1 MTSSAVSR
9 PALEGGVPVRET
21 FLPIALPHVGPE
33 EKAEVLAALES
44 GWLST
49 GPRVFEFERRLR
61 EYVGAK
67 HAVALN
73 SCTAGLHL
81 ALVAADI
88 GPGDEVITT
97 PLTFTATANV
107 VLHVGAKVV
116 FADVD
121 PHTGN
126 LDPDAV
132 ARVLTPRTKAIL
144 PVHYAGYPCEMAAF
158 DALTSGRD
166 ILLVEDAAHAIGSTV
181 DGVPVGAAPH
191 RVAVF
196 SFYATKTLTTG
207 EGGMLVTGRDELAER
222 VRILSLHGISKD
234 AWKRHSAAGS
244 WYYEVLAPGY
254 KDNMGELAAALGLAQ
269 LAKLETFIA
278 RREAI
283 VQAYNA
289 AFRELEALILPAEHP
304 SIRQARYIYPL
315 RLRPEALRVSRN
327 QFIDA
332 LRAENIGTSVYFIPV
347 HLHPYYRTTFGYRE
361 GDFPHAEAFSA
372 ASVALPLFPDMTDA
386 DVQDVIT
393 AVTRLVRYYRR

>member
-1 MTSSAVSR
+1 MST
-9 PALEGGVPVRET
+9 PAIAGGVAVRQT

-49 GPRVFEFERRLR
+49 GPRVFEFERRMR

-81 ALVAADI
+81 SLVAAGI

-107 VLHVGAKVV
+107 VLHVGASVV

-126 LDPDAV
+126 LDPVAV
-132 ARVLTPRTKAIL
+132 ERVITPRTKAII
-144 PVHYAGYPCEMAAF
+144 PVHYAGYPCDMDAF
-158 DALTSGRD
+158 DALASPRD
-166 ILLVEDAAHAIGSTV
+166 ILLVEDAAHAIGSRVNGT
-181 DGVPVGAAPH
+181 PVGSAAH

-244 WYYEVLAPGY
+244 WYYEVLAPGF

-269 LAKLETFIA
+269 LAKLERFIA

-289 AFRELEALILPAEHP
+289 AFCHQEALILPAEHP
-304 SIRQARYIYPL
+304 SVRHSRYIYPL
-315 RLRPEALRVSRN
+315 RLREGTLKLSRN
-327 QFIDA
+327 EFIDA

-347 HLHPYYRTTFGYRE
+347 HLHPYYRSTFGYAE
-361 GDFPHAEAFSA
+361 GAYPHAEQFSA
-372 ASVALPLFPDMTDA
+372 HSVALPLFPDMTDR
-386 DVQDVIT
+386 DVQDVID
-393 AVTRLVRYYRR
+393 AVLRLVGYYRR

>member
-1 MTSSAVSR
+1 MAHSLVAR
-9 PALEGGVPVRET
+9 PAIEGGSPVRDT
-21 FLPIALPHVGPE
+21 FLPIAVPHIGPE
-33 EKAEVLAALES
+33 EKAAVIAALES

-49 GPRVFEFERRLR
+49 GPQVFEFERQMKA
-61 EYVGAK
+61 YVGAK

-81 ALVAADI
+81 ALVAAGI

-107 VLHVGAKVV
+107 VLHVGATVV
-116 FADVD
+116 FADID

-126 LDPDAV
+126 LDPAAV
-132 ARVLTPRTKAIL
+132 ERALTPRTKAII
-144 PVHYAGYPCEMAAF
+144 PVHYAGYPCDMEAF
-158 DALTSGRD
+158 DALAAGRD
-166 ILLVEDAAHAIGSTV
+166 ILLVEDAAHAIGSRV
-181 DGVPVGAAPH
+181 NGVPVGAAAH

-207 EGGMLVTGRDELAER
+207 EGGMLVTGRDDLAER
-222 VRILSLHGISKD
+222 VRLLSLHGISKD

-269 LAKLETFIA
+269 LAKLERFIA

-289 AFRELEALILPAEHP
+289 AFRDLEAFLLPAEHP
-304 SIRQARYIYPL
+304 AVRHARYIYPL
-315 RLRPEALRVSRN
+315 RLRPGALRISRN

-361 GDFPHAEAFSA
+361 GDYPQAEAFSA
-372 ASVALPLFPDMTDA
+372 SSVALPLFPDMGDT
-386 DVQDVIT
+386 DVQDVID
-393 AVTRLVRYYRR
+393 AVTRLVAYYRR